1 MVDKFDYNSGNFETI
16 AGSPCYWDDNDIE
29 IDELG
34 GKLKKKY
41 MIEKANLYE
50 EDAFLIKV
58 DQSEYISLT

>member
-34 GKLKKKY
+34 GKLKKKIY
-41 MIEKANLYE
+41 DRKG
-50 EDAFLIKV
+50 K
-58 DQSEYISLT
+58 SL